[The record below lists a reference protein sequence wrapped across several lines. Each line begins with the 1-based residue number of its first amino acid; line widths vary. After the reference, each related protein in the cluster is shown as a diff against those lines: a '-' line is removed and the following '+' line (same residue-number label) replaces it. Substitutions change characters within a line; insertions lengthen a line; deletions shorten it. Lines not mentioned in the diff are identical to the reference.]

1 MKKNYLLTHPKKKV
15 DRLTDGIKSDI
26 RKYLKRERAKDL
38 PADTDYWD
46 FDCKFGASAE
56 TSKTV
61 HVAALGQAVDTGKT
75 EGYQACY
82 VEIIAKPVKRLKR
95 EKTL

>member
-1 MKKNYLLTHPKKKV
+1 MKKHYLLTHPKKKV
-15 DRLTDGIKSDI
+15 DRLIDGIKSDI

-38 PADTDYWD
+38 PADADYWD
-46 FDCKFGASAE
+46 FDCKFGASAD
-56 TSKTV
+56 TATTV
-61 HVAALGQAVDTGKT
+61 HVAALGQAIDTGKA

-95 EKTL
+95 EKAL